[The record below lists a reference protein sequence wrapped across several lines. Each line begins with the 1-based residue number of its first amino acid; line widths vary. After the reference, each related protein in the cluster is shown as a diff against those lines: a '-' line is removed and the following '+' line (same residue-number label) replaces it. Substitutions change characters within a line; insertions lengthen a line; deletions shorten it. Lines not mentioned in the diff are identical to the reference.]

1 LKVPVAAHVMV
12 VGHLVQRAGWDD
24 ATVAAAVLH
33 DVIEDGNRY
42 GEELRFEEL
51 GVLLGEQVAKLVLE
65 VTERKYDEDG
75 APRSW
80 RQRKSDY
87 VENLRDVSPE
97 AVAISLADKLHNL
110 WSINESI
117 TQGID
122 VFSDAPQRR
131 RLSAGP
137 SEQIWFYEAVLDVS
151 RSCEDNRLRDLRKDL
166 QLEIGRFRDLVTKLP
181 T

>member
-1 LKVPVAAHVMV
+1 M
-12 VGHLVQRAGWDD
+12 GRCD
-24 ATVAAAVLH
+24 
-33 DVIEDGNRY
+33 
-42 GEELRFEEL
+42 RFEEL
-51 GVLLGEQVAKLVLE
+51 GVLLGEQVAKRVLE
-65 VTERKYDEDG
+65 VTERQYDEGG

-87 VENLRDVSPE
+87 VENLRDVSTG

-137 SEQIWFYEAVLDVS
+137 PDQTWFYEAVLNVS
-151 RSCEDNRLRDLRKDL
+151 RLYEDARLRDLRTDL
-166 QLEIGRFRDLVTKLP
+166 QLEIARFKDLVAKLP
-181 T
+181 A